1 MPLVTLSRP
10 SCPLAAQL
18 SVLLVSGGAKA
29 MMPGEDALA
38 LLLAGAS
45 AHGAAALACA
55 SVAFALVWYFLV
67 ACADARV
74 RGARP
79 QRCATTATTRA

>member
-10 SCPLAAQL
+10 SCPLCHQL
-18 SVLLVSGGAKA
+18 SVLLVAGGAKA
-29 MMPGEDALA
+29 MLPDEDALA

-45 AHGAAALACA
+45 AHGAAALACRFR
-55 SVAFALVWYFLV
+55 AFWHFFAPCTDV
-67 ACADARV
+67 RV
-74 RGARP
+74 PVARP